1 MTITVKTS
9 NENSIAI
16 PAELMA
22 ELNLHEGDQ
31 VKVII
36 EGETMRLARLD
47 TFLQLRGVLA
57 DDVEFDR
64 AMETLD
70 QAWKTWNSP
79 LSV

>member
-57 DDVEFDR
+57 DDTEFDR

-70 QAWKTWNSP
+70 QAWKTWNPP

>member
-9 NENSIAI
+9 DENSIAI

-31 VKVII
+31 VKVIV

-47 TFLQLRGVLA
+47 NFLKLRGALA
-57 DDVEFDR
+57 NDTDFDR
-64 AMETLD
+64 AMEKIE
-70 QAWKTWNSP
+70 QAWKTWNPP